1 MLIKICGIT
10 NLEDANAAVEA
21 GANALGFNFYVR
33 SPRYISP
40 EAARRIIDE
49 IPADVLTVGV
59 FVNEESAA
67 KVQEIAAVSGV
78 AAVQLHGDES
88 PAFAAQLKQH
98 QVIKAFGVNDG
109 FEPTLAAAFPANTI
123 LLDAFDRR
131 LHGGTG
137 RTIDWSIARA
147 TRELVPRLILA
158 GGLSAENVAA
168 AIAKVRPYGV
178 DACSALESSPGK
190 KDHEHLRSFVV
201 AARSSSVQT

>member
-10 NLEDANAAVEA
+10 NLEDANVAIAA

-40 EAARRIIDE
+40 QAARKIIDE
-49 IPADVLTVGV
+49 ISAEVLTVGV

-67 KVQEIAAVSGV
+67 KVEEIASVAGV

-88 PAFAAQLKQH
+88 PAFAAELKQR

-109 FEPTLAAAFPANTI
+109 FEPALAAAFPADAV

-137 RTIDWSIARA
+137 RTIDWSLARA

-158 GGLSAENVAA
+158 GGLSAENIAA
-168 AIAKVRPYGV
+168 AIEKVQPYGV

-190 KDHEHLRSFVV
+190 KDHKHLRSFVE